1 MLLYG
6 HSVFTANGET
16 RCPISQN
23 LERVYTMTNFITSGQ
38 FVTPAT
44 ITKAMWNV
52 QTTKASQLALYG
64 DFLQDA
70 IQGAVCDALLAL
82 LAESSYDQL
91 DHVMKSYTREFCNGG
106 NQAYSCRSKYHVV
119 DLISEKLSGEQ
130 LIILEGMSPEFATL
144 LKSYD
149 ANVKK
154 AQEEASSS
162 KPPSTGQELP
172 EAVKALIAAN
182 APKSDAKSEA
192 K

>member
-1 MLLYG
+1 
-6 HSVFTANGET
+6 
-16 RCPISQN
+16 
-23 LERVYTMTNFITSGQ
+23 MTNFITSGQ

-44 ITKAMWNV
+44 ITVDMWNV
-52 QTTKASQLALYG
+52 QTNKVSQLALYG

-82 LAESSYDQL
+82 LAASSFDQL
-91 DHVMKSYTREFCNGG
+91 DHVLKAYTREFCNGG
-106 NQAYSCRSKYHVV
+106 NQVYSCRSKYHVV
-119 DLISEKLSGEQ
+119 DLITAKLSGEQ
-130 LIILEGMSPEFATL
+130 LIILEAMSAEFSGL
-144 LKSYD
+144 LKAYD

-182 APKSDAKSEA
+182 APKSEVKSEA